1 MITNL
6 KMMTI
11 HIQSFRIKIYSRQ
24 ETVYENIPNGPP
36 SVFISL
42 EALISSF
49 YAYLGSCSMQ
59 YEGLSSGFTPP
70 QSPRKPASIL

>member
-1 MITNL
+1 MIINL
-6 KMMTI
+6 NMMTI

-24 ETVYENIPNGPP
+24 ETVFENIPNGPP
-36 SVFISL
+36 SCFTSL

-59 YEGLSSGFTPP
+59 YEGLSFGFTPP
-70 QSPRKPASIL
+70 QSPRKPLSIL